1 MLLFLASDGFLVK
14 YRPDKVY
21 DSAESLLTSMKRL
34 LESVQILVPPIF
46 SYSKYWKVIQNI
58 EKMNNLP
65 AHIEIFW
72 FLLKTLQDWKNFQ
85 DRSLLGL
92 QVKLLVVQSVNSLWL
107 PVNVRIGSETFF
119 VASSKVFQ
127 CWKYQLWHSIIS
139 SLIDNYNIDFKTDFI
154 LNHDHETNEL
164 ISFRRGPEFRGGQ
177 DPPSTVKT
185 PPLLL

>member
-1 MLLFLASDGFLVK
+1 MLLYLASDGILVK

-34 LESVQILVPPIF
+34 LELVQILVPPIF
-46 SYSKYWKVIQNI
+46 TIQVVIQNI
-58 EKMNNLP
+58 DKISKLNILP
-65 AHIEIFW
+65 AHIEIVW
-72 FLLKTLQDWKNFQ
+72 FLLKTLRDWNNFQ

-92 QVKLLVVQSVNSLWL
+92 LVKLLVVQSVNSLWL
-107 PVNVRIGSETFF
+107 PVNERIGWETFF

-139 SLIDNYNIDFKTDFI
+139 SLTDNYDIDFKTDFI

-177 DPPSTVKT
+177 DPPSTVKA
-185 PPLLL
+185 PP